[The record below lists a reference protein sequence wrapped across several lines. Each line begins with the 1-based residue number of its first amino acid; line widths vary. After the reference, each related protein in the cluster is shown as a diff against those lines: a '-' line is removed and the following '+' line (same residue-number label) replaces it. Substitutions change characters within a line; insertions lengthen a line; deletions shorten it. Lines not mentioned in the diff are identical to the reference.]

1 MCSYI
6 VQCSGV
12 VKENAYRQAGMT
24 MYLGG
29 FWPCHVVMFGLLVA
43 SRLRI
48 FVRTIYI
55 HRSTVYPSIE
65 PKTCSFKPKKTSS
78 ASLPYPSICIAVLL
92 SISKSIRSSLSNIRT
107 QNMFFVINFLL
118 TDPVA
123 TQPLGER
130 CWSALVCDVATW
142 DYITLAYIICSSSS
156 LCIIMLLMNLWH
168 VCLLSSVDELGFL
181 WPPRCV
187 SDALEGITFLPLAF
201 WLWVQETG
209 TQQGGV

>member
-29 FWPCHVVMFGLLVA
+29 FWPCHVVMFGFLVA

-48 FVRTIYI
+48 FVRTISIDPLYI
-55 HRSTVYPSIE
+55 RASN
-65 PKTCSFKPKKTSS
+65 PKRAVLSLRKDLVQ
-78 ASLPYPSICIAVLL
+78 ALPYPSICIAVLL
-92 SISKSIRSSLSNIRT
+92 SISKSIRSNLSNIRT
-107 QNMFFVINFLL
+107 QNMLFVINFLL

-156 LCIIMLLMNLWH
+156 LCIIMLLMNLRH
-168 VCLLSSVDELGFL
+168 VCLLLSVDELGFL